1 MLFMLCERA
10 IGDIC
15 LKILRELG
23 ERMKYI
29 KFFKELNN
37 KDVPLVGG
45 KNASIGEMFQ
55 ELVPVGIKVP
65 NGFAITSEAYWYLL
79 DSGGIREKIRELL
92 EGVDVTEIDV
102 LKTRSKKIRELIF
115 GTPFPEDLRKEIFE
129 AYKIL
134 SEEYGM
140 KEADVAVRSSA
151 TAEDLPDA
159 SFAGQQDTYLSV
171 KGQTELIHYIK
182 SCLASLFT
190 DRAVSYRASRGF
202 DHFKVALSVGVQ
214 KMVRADKG
222 SAGVMFSIDTETGFK
237 DAVFITSSW
246 GLGENVV
253 GGTVNPDEFY
263 VFKPTLKEGKRPII
277 KRQLGHKHQK
287 MVYAPKGS
295 DHPTKNIKT
304 TQKEMKTFSI
314 TDADILTLAR
324 YAIKIEEH
332 YTKEAGEY
340 RPMDMEW
347 SKDGESGEIFIVQAR
362 PETVQSQ
369 KDKQKDSGQKLETF
383 SFKDKNAEREVLLT
397 GRAIGG
403 KIGHGKVRII
413 NDLEHMNTFKDGE
426 ILVTDNTDPDW
437 EPVMK
442 KASAVITNRG
452 GRTCHA
458 AIVAREIGVPAIV
471 GAIGSTDRLYTGME
485 VTVSCAEGE
494 EGYIYAGIHP
504 FEIETI
510 ELSNLGK
517 PKTKIYMNIGNPEK
531 AFGFSQLP
539 NDGVGLAR
547 MEHIIL
553 NQIKAHPLALLDLQN
568 GKKDIKDRAEIE
580 KLISGY
586 ESPKDFFIKKI
597 AEGMGMISAA
607 FYPKPVIVRTSDFKS
622 NEYRGMIGGAA
633 YEPMEENP
641 MLGYRGASRYYSD
654 LYRVAFEWECE
665 ALAMVREE
673 MGLTNM
679 KVMVPFLRTPEE
691 GKKVLE
697 IMRRNGLES
706 GKNGLEIYVM
716 CELPVNVIL
725 ADDFLSMFDGFSI
738 GSNDLTQ
745 LTLGVDRDGQLVSHI
760 FDERNPAMLEMF
772 KRAIDSCKKHKKYC
786 GICGQAP
793 SDYPEVAEFLVE
805 HDITSISLNPDSVI
819 STWSRVVELEKR
831 LKS

>member
-1 MLFMLCERA
+1 
-10 IGDIC
+10 
-15 LKILRELG
+15 
-23 ERMKYI
+23 MKYI

-79 DSGGIREKIRELL
+79 DSGGIREQIVDLL
-92 EGVDVTEIDV
+92 KNVDVTEIDV

-115 GTPFPEDLRKEIFE
+115 GTPFPADLRDEIFE
-129 AYKIL
+129 AYRIL
-134 SEEYGM
+134 SDEYNM

-159 SFAGQQDTYLSV
+159 SFAGQQDTYLSI

-182 SCLASLFT
+182 SCFASLFT

-214 KMVRADKG
+214 KMVRSDKG
-222 SAGVMFSIDTETGFK
+222 SSGVMFSIDTETGFK

-263 VFKPTLKEGKRPII
+263 VFKPTLEQGKRPII
-277 KRQLGHKHQK
+277 KRQLGYKNVK

-295 DHPTKNIKT
+295 DHPTKNIAT
-304 TQKEMKTFSI
+304 TQKEMQTFSI
-314 TDADILTLAR
+314 TDEDILTLAR
-324 YAIKIEEH
+324 YAITIEKH
-332 YTKEAGEY
+332 YSNEAGEY

-347 SKDGESGEIFIVQAR
+347 AKDGDSGEIFIVQAR

-369 KDKQKDSGQKLETF
+369 KNKNSAQVIEKYK
-383 SFKDKNAEREVLLT
+383 FKNNDAREIIIK
-397 GRAIGG
+397 GRATGG
-403 KIGHGKVRII
+403 KIGSGKVRII
-413 NDLEHMNTFKDGE
+413 NDIEHMNTFKEGE

-437 EPVMK
+437 EPAMK
-442 KASAVITNRG
+442 KAAAVITNRG

-471 GAIGSTDRLYTGME
+471 GAVGATDRLYTGME

-494 EGYIYAGIHP
+494 EGYVYAGIH
-504 FEIETI
+504 EYEVEKI
-510 ELSNLGK
+510 ELSNLGNT
-517 PKTKIYMNIGNPEK
+517 KTKIYMNIGNPEK
-531 AFGFSQLP
+531 AFGFAQLP

-547 MEHIIL
+547 MELIIL
-553 NQIKAHPLALLDLQN
+553 NQIKAHPLALVDLQN
-568 GKKDIKDRAEIE
+568 GKKIAESE
-580 KLISGY
+580 EVYKLIAGY

-597 AEGMGMISAA
+597 AEGMGMIAAA

-622 NEYRGMIGGAA
+622 NEYRGMIAGVN
-633 YEPMEENP
+633 YEPQEENP

-654 LYRVAFEWECE
+654 LYRTAFEWEIQ

-679 KVMVPFLRTPEE
+679 KVMIPFLRSPEE
-691 GKKVLE
+691 GRKVLE
-697 IMRRNGLES
+697 ILRKNGLES

-725 ADDFLSMFDGFSI
+725 ADEFLSIFDGFSI

-772 KRAIDSCKKHKKYC
+772 KRAIQACKKHNKYC

-793 SDYPEVAEFLVE
+793 SDYPEIAEFLVKE
-805 HDITSISLNPDSVI
+805 GISSISLNPDSIV
-819 STWSRVVELEKR
+819 STWTRIEKLEKS
-831 LKS
+831 LNK

>member
-1 MLFMLCERA
+1 
-10 IGDIC
+10 
-15 LKILRELG
+15 
-23 ERMKYI
+23 MKYI

-37 KDVPLVGG
+37 RDVPLVGG

-65 NGFAITSEAYWYLL
+65 NGFAITSDAYWYLL
-79 DSGGIREKIRELL
+79 DSGGIKQKIVDLL
-92 EGVDVTEIDV
+92 ENVDVTEIDV

-115 GTPFPEDLRKEIFE
+115 GTPFPSDLRDEIFQ
-129 AYKIL
+129 AYKML
-134 SEEYGM
+134 SDEYGM
-140 KEADVAVRSSA
+140 NEADVAVRSSA

-182 SCLASLFT
+182 SCFASLFT

-202 DHFKVALSVGVQ
+202 DHFKVALSVGIQ
-214 KMVRADKG
+214 KMVRSDKG

-263 VFKPTLKEGKRPII
+263 VFKPTLEQGKRPII
-277 KRQLGHKHQK
+277 KRQLGTKHLK

-304 TQKEMKTFSI
+304 TQKELETFSI
-314 TDADILTLAR
+314 TDEDILTLAR
-324 YAIKIEEH
+324 YAIIIEKH

-347 SKDGESGEIFIVQAR
+347 AKDGESGEIFIVQAR

-369 KDKQKDSGQKLETF
+369 NIKKSNGQRIEKFRFKVTDDKK
-383 SFKDKNAEREVLLT
+383 EVIIN
-397 GRAIGG
+397 GKAIGG
-403 KIGHGKVRII
+403 KIGTGKVRII
-413 NDLEHMNTFKDGE
+413 NDIAHMNSFKEGE

-437 EPVMK
+437 EPAMK
-442 KASAVITNRG
+442 KAAAVITNRG

-471 GAIGSTDRLYTGME
+471 GAVGATDRLYTGME

-494 EGYIYAGIHP
+494 EGYVYAGIH
-504 FEIETI
+504 EYEVETI
-510 ELSNLGK
+510 ELSNLGQT
-517 PKTKIYMNIGNPEK
+517 KTKIYMNVGNPEK
-531 AFGFSQLP
+531 SFSFSQLP
-539 NDGVGLAR
+539 NHGVGLAR
-547 MEHIIL
+547 MELIIL

-568 GKKDIKDRAEIE
+568 GKTDIKDRQEIE

-607 FYPKPVIVRTSDFKS
+607 FYPNPVIVRTSDFKS
-622 NEYRGMIGGAA
+622 NEYRGMIGGTL
-633 YEPMEENP
+633 YEPQEENP
-641 MLGYRGASRYYSD
+641 MLGFRGASRYYSD
-654 LYRVAFEWECE
+654 LYRGAFEWECQ
-665 ALAMVREE
+665 ALAMVRDE

-679 KVMVPFLRTPEE
+679 KIMIPFLRTPEE

-697 IMRRNGLES
+697 ILRRNGLES

-725 ADDFLSMFDGFSI
+725 ADDFLNMFDGFSI

-745 LTLGVDRDGQLVSHI
+745 LTLGVDRDGQLVSDI

-772 KRAIDSCKKHKKYC
+772 KRAIQACKRHKKYC

-793 SDYPEVAEFLVE
+793 SDYPEIAEFLVKE
-805 HDITSISLNPDSVI
+805 GISSISLNPDSVI
-819 STWSRVVELEKR
+819 ATWNLVSKLEKE
-831 LKS
+831 LNL

>member
-1 MLFMLCERA
+1 
-10 IGDIC
+10 
-15 LKILRELG
+15 
-23 ERMKYI
+23 MKYI

-37 KDVPLVGG
+37 RDVPLVGG

-65 NGFAITSEAYWYLL
+65 NGFAITSDAYWYLL
-79 DSGGIREKIRELL
+79 DSGGIKQKIVDLL
-92 EGVDVTEIDV
+92 ENVDVTEIDV

-115 GTPFPEDLRKEIFE
+115 GTPFPSDLRDEIFQ
-129 AYKIL
+129 AYKML
-134 SEEYGM
+134 SDEYGM
-140 KEADVAVRSSA
+140 NEADVAVRSSA

-182 SCLASLFT
+182 SCFASLFT

-202 DHFKVALSVGVQ
+202 DHFKVALSVGIQ

-253 GGTVNPDEFY
+253 GGTINPDEFY
-263 VFKPTLKEGKRPII
+263 VFKPTLEQGKRPII
-277 KRQLGHKHQK
+277 KRQLGTKHLK

-304 TQKEMKTFSI
+304 TQKELETFSI
-314 TDADILTLAR
+314 TDEDILTLAR
-324 YAIKIEEH
+324 YAIIIEKH

-347 SKDGESGEIFIVQAR
+347 AKDGENGEIFIVQAR

-369 KDKQKDSGQKLETF
+369 NIKKSNGQRIEKFRFKVTDDKK
-383 SFKDKNAEREVLLT
+383 EVIIN
-397 GRAIGG
+397 GKAIGG
-403 KIGHGKVRII
+403 KIGTGKVRII
-413 NDLEHMNTFKDGE
+413 NDIAHMNSFKEGE

-437 EPVMK
+437 EPAMK

-471 GAIGSTDRLYTGME
+471 GAVGATDRLYTGME

-494 EGYIYAGIHP
+494 EGYVYAGIH
-504 FEIETI
+504 EYEVETI
-510 ELSNLGK
+510 ELSNLGQT
-517 PKTKIYMNIGNPEK
+517 KTKIYMNVGNPEK
-531 AFGFSQLP
+531 SFSFSQLP
-539 NDGVGLAR
+539 NHGVGLAR
-547 MEHIIL
+547 MELIIL

-568 GKKDIKDRAEIE
+568 GKTDIKDRQEIE

-607 FYPKPVIVRTSDFKS
+607 FYPNPVIVRTSDFKS
-622 NEYRGMIGGAA
+622 NEYRGMIGGTL
-633 YEPMEENP
+633 YEPQEENP
-641 MLGYRGASRYYSD
+641 MLGFRGASRYYSD
-654 LYRVAFEWECE
+654 LYRGAFEWECQ
-665 ALAMVREE
+665 ALAMVRDE

-679 KVMVPFLRTPEE
+679 KIMIPFLRTPEE

-697 IMRRNGLES
+697 ILRRNGLES

-725 ADDFLSMFDGFSI
+725 ADDFLNMFDGFSI

-745 LTLGVDRDGQLVSHI
+745 LTLGVDRDGQLVSDI

-772 KRAIDSCKKHKKYC
+772 KRAIAACKRHKKYC

-793 SDYPEVAEFLVE
+793 SDYPEIAEFLVKE
-805 HDITSISLNPDSVI
+805 GINSISLNPDSVI
-819 STWSRVVELEKR
+819 ATWNLVSKLEKE
-831 LKS
+831 LNL

>member
-1 MLFMLCERA
+1 
-10 IGDIC
+10 
-15 LKILRELG
+15 
-23 ERMKYI
+23 MKYI

-37 KDVPLVGG
+37 RDVPLVGG

-55 ELVPVGIKVP
+55 ELVPEGIKVP

-79 DSGGIREKIRELL
+79 DNGGIRQKIIDLL
-92 EGVDVTEIDV
+92 ENVDVTEIDV

-115 GTPFPEDLRKEIFE
+115 GTPFPSDLRDEIFH
-129 AYKIL
+129 AYKML
-134 SEEYGM
+134 SSEYGM
-140 KEADVAVRSSA
+140 READVAVRSSA

-182 SCLASLFT
+182 SCFASLFT
-190 DRAVSYRASRGF
+190 DRAVSYRASRRF
-202 DHFKVALSVGVQ
+202 DHFKVALSVGIQ

-222 SAGVMFSIDTETGFK
+222 SAGVMFSLDTETGFK

-263 VFKPTLKEGKRPII
+263 VFKPTLGQGKRPII
-277 KRQLGHKHQK
+277 KRQLGTKHQK

-304 TQKEMKTFSI
+304 TQKELQNFSI
-314 TDADILTLAR
+314 TDEDILTLAR
-324 YAIKIEEH
+324 YAIIIEKH

-347 SKDGESGEIFIVQAR
+347 AKDGETGEIFIVQAR

-369 KDKQKDSGQKLETF
+369 NIKKSNGQSIDKF
-383 SFKDKNAEREVLLT
+383 RFKHPENKKEVIIT
-397 GRAIGG
+397 GKAIGG
-403 KIGHGKVRII
+403 KIGTGKVRII
-413 NDLEHMNTFKDGE
+413 NDIEHMNTFKEGE

-437 EPVMK
+437 EPAMK
-442 KASAVITNRG
+442 KAAAVITNRG

-471 GAIGSTDRLYTGME
+471 GAMGATDRLYTGME
-485 VTVSCAEGE
+485 VTVSCIEGE
-494 EGYIYAGIHP
+494 EGFVYAGIHD
-504 FEIETI
+504 FEVESI
-510 ELSNLGK
+510 ELSHLGET
-517 PKTKIYMNIGNPEK
+517 KTKIYMNVGNPEK

-539 NDGVGLAR
+539 NHGVGLAR
-547 MEHIIL
+547 MELIVL

-568 GKKDIKDRAEIE
+568 GKKDTPNKVEIE
-580 KLISGY
+580 KIINGY
-586 ESPKDFFIKKI
+586 ENPKDFFVKKI
-597 AEGMGMISAA
+597 AEGIGMIAAA
-607 FYPKPVIVRTSDFKS
+607 FYPNPVIVRTSDFKS
-622 NEYRGMIGGAA
+622 NEYRGMIGGQA
-633 YEPMEENP
+633 YEPHEENP
-641 MLGYRGASRYYSD
+641 MLGYRGASRYYSE
-654 LYRVAFEWECE
+654 LYRTAFEWECE
-665 ALAMVREE
+665 ALAMVRDE

-679 KVMVPFLRTPEE
+679 KVMIPFLRTPEE

-697 IMRRNGLES
+697 ILRRKGLES
-706 GKNGLEIYVM
+706 GRNDLEIYMM

-772 KRAIDSCKKHKKYC
+772 KRAIKACKKHNKYC

-793 SDYPEVAEFLVE
+793 SDYPEIAEFLVRE
-805 HDITSISLNPDSVI
+805 GIDSVSLNPDSVVA
-819 STWSRVVELEKR
+819 TWNTIAKLEKE
-831 LKS
+831 LKR

>member
-1 MLFMLCERA
+1 MQ
-10 IGDIC
+10 
-15 LKILRELG
+15 
-23 ERMKYI
+23 YI

-79 DSGGIREKIRELL
+79 DSGGIREKIVSLL
-92 EGVDVTEIDV
+92 KDVDITEIDV

-115 GTPFPEDLRKEIFE
+115 GTPFPADLRDEIFE
-129 AYKIL
+129 AYRIL
-134 SEEYGM
+134 SDEYGM

-171 KGQTELIHYIK
+171 KGQTDLIHYIK
-182 SCLASLFT
+182 SCFASLFT

-222 SAGVMFSIDTETGFK
+222 SSGVMFSIDTETGFK

-263 VFKPTLKEGKRPII
+263 VFKPTLETGKRPII
-277 KRQLGHKHQK
+277 KRQMGHKNVK

-295 DHPTKNIKT
+295 EHPTKNIAT
-304 TQKEMKTFSI
+304 TQKEMQTFSI
-314 TDADILTLAR
+314 SDDDILTLAR
-324 YAIKIEEH
+324 YAVTIEKH
-332 YTKEAGEY
+332 YSKEAGEY

-347 SKDGESGEIFIVQAR
+347 AKDGDSGEIFIVQAR

-369 KDKQKDSGQKLETF
+369 KEKNSGVQVIEKYRF
-383 SFKDKNAEREVLLT
+383 AKNESREVVIK
-397 GRAIGG
+397 GRATGG
-403 KIGHGKVRII
+403 KIGYGKVRII
-413 NDLEHMNTFKDGE
+413 NDIEHMNTFKEGE

-437 EPVMK
+437 EPAMK
-442 KASAVITNRG
+442 KAAAVITNRG

-471 GAIGSTDRLYTGME
+471 GAIGATDRLYTGME

-494 EGYIYAGIHP
+494 EGYVYAGIH
-504 FEIETI
+504 EYTVDTI
-510 ELSNLGK
+510 RLDNLGNT
-517 PKTKIYMNIGNPEK
+517 KTKIYMNIGNPEK
-531 AFGFSQLP
+531 AFSFAQLP

-547 MEHIIL
+547 MEMIIL
-553 NQIKAHPLALLDLQN
+553 NQIKAHPLALVDLQN
-568 GKKDIKDRAEIE
+568 GKKIPEAEEIK
-580 KLISGY
+580 KLIAGY
-586 ESPKDFFIKKI
+586 ESPKDFFVKKI
-597 AEGMGMISAA
+597 AEGMGMIAAA

-622 NEYRGMIGGAA
+622 NEYRGMIAGTC
-633 YEPMEENP
+633 YEPQEENP

-654 LYRVAFEWECE
+654 LYHTAFEWELE
-665 ALAMVREE
+665 ALAQVREE

-679 KVMVPFLRTPEE
+679 KIMVPFLRTPEE
-691 GKKVLE
+691 GKKILE
-697 IMRRNGLES
+697 IFRKNGLES

-725 ADDFLSMFDGFSI
+725 ADEFLSIFDGFSI

-772 KRAIDSCKKHKKYC
+772 KRAIEACKRHNKYC

-793 SDYPEVAEFLVE
+793 SDYPEIAEFLVKE
-805 HDITSISLNPDSVI
+805 GISSISLNPDSVVE
-819 STWSRVVELEKR
+819 TWTRIAELEKK
-831 LKS
+831 L

>member
-1 MLFMLCERA
+1 
-10 IGDIC
+10 
-15 LKILRELG
+15 
-23 ERMKYI
+23 MKYI

-65 NGFAITSEAYWYLL
+65 NGFAITSDAYWYLL
-79 DSGGIREKIRELL
+79 DSGGIRQKIIDLL
-92 EGVDVTEIDV
+92 AGVDVTEIDV
-102 LKTRSKKIRELIF
+102 LKTRSKQIRELIF
-115 GTPFPEDLRKEIFE
+115 GTPLPTDLRDEIFE
-129 AYKIL
+129 AYRIL

-140 KEADVAVRSSA
+140 KYADVAVRSSA

-171 KGQTELIHYIK
+171 KGQTDLVHYIK
-182 SCLASLFT
+182 SCFASLFT

-287 MVYAPKGS
+287 MVYATPG
-295 DHPTKNIKT
+295 DPHPTKNIQT
-304 TQKEMKTFSI
+304 TQEEMRTFSI

-369 KDKQKDSGQKLETF
+369 KSKNGCAQRLEKF
-383 SFKDKNAEREVLLT
+383 RFKDKDAEREVILT

-413 NDLEHMNTFKDGE
+413 NDLEHMNTFKEGE

-437 EPVMK
+437 EPAMK
-442 KASAVITNRG
+442 KAAAVITNRG

-471 GAIGSTDRLYTGME
+471 GAVGATDRLYTGME
-485 VTVSCAEGE
+485 ITASCAEGE
-494 EGYIYAGIHP
+494 EGYIYNGIHP

-510 ELSNLGK
+510 ELSNLGQT
-517 PKTKIYMNIGNPEK
+517 KTKIYMNIGNPEK

-568 GKKDIKDRAEIE
+568 GKKDIKDKEEIE

-607 FYPKPVIVRTSDFKS
+607 FYPKPVIVRVSDFKS
-622 NEYRGMIGGAA
+622 NEYRGMIGGLA
-633 YEPMEENP
+633 YEPLEENP

-654 LYRVAFEWECE
+654 LYRTAFEWECE
-665 ALAMVREE
+665 ALSMVREE

-725 ADDFLSMFDGFSI
+725 ADEFLSMFDGFSI

-772 KRAIDSCKKHKKYC
+772 KRAIAACKKHGKYC

-793 SDYPEVAEFLVE
+793 SDYPEIAEFLVKE
-805 HDITSISLNPDSVI
+805 GINSISLNPDSVVA
-819 STWSRVVELEKR
+819 TWTRIADLEKT
-831 LKS
+831 LK

>member
-1 MLFMLCERA
+1 
-10 IGDIC
+10 
-15 LKILRELG
+15 
-23 ERMKYI
+23 MKYI

-37 KDVPLVGG
+37 RDVPLVGG

-65 NGFAITSEAYWYLL
+65 NGFAITSDAYWYLL
-79 DSGGIREKIRELL
+79 DSGGIKQKIVDLL
-92 EGVDVTEIDV
+92 ENVDVTEIDV

-115 GTPFPEDLRKEIFE
+115 GTPFPSDLRDEIFQ
-129 AYKIL
+129 AYKML
-134 SEEYGM
+134 SDEYGM
-140 KEADVAVRSSA
+140 NEADVAVRSSA

-182 SCLASLFT
+182 SCFASLFT

-202 DHFKVALSVGVQ
+202 DHFKVALSVGIQ
-214 KMVRADKG
+214 KMVRSDKG

-263 VFKPTLKEGKRPII
+263 VFKPTLEQGKRPII
-277 KRQLGHKHQK
+277 KRQLGTKHLK

-304 TQKEMKTFSI
+304 TQKELETFSI
-314 TDADILTLAR
+314 TDEDILTLAR
-324 YAIKIEEH
+324 YAIIIEKH

-347 SKDGESGEIFIVQAR
+347 AKDGESGEIFIVQAR

-369 KDKQKDSGQKLETF
+369 NIKKSNGQRIEKFRFKVTDDKK
-383 SFKDKNAEREVLLT
+383 EVIIN
-397 GRAIGG
+397 GKAIGG
-403 KIGHGKVRII
+403 KIGTGKVRII
-413 NDLEHMNTFKDGE
+413 NDIAHMNSFKEGE

-437 EPVMK
+437 EPAMK

-471 GAIGSTDRLYTGME
+471 GAVGATDRLYTGME

-494 EGYIYAGIHP
+494 EGYVYAGIH
-504 FEIETI
+504 EYEVKTI
-510 ELSNLGK
+510 ELSNLGQT
-517 PKTKIYMNIGNPEK
+517 KTKIYMNVGNPEK
-531 AFGFSQLP
+531 SFSFSQLP
-539 NDGVGLAR
+539 NHGVGLAR
-547 MEHIIL
+547 MELIIL

-568 GKKDIKDRAEIE
+568 GKTDIKDRQEIE

-607 FYPKPVIVRTSDFKS
+607 FYPNPVIVRTSDFKS
-622 NEYRGMIGGAA
+622 NEYRGMIGGTL
-633 YEPMEENP
+633 YEPQEENP
-641 MLGYRGASRYYSD
+641 MLGFRGASRYYSD
-654 LYRVAFEWECE
+654 LYRGAFEWECQ
-665 ALAMVREE
+665 ALAMVRDE

-679 KVMVPFLRTPEE
+679 KIMIPFLRTPEE

-697 IMRRNGLES
+697 ILRRNGLES

-725 ADDFLSMFDGFSI
+725 ADDFLNMFDGFSI

-745 LTLGVDRDGQLVSHI
+745 LTLGVDRDGQLVSDI

-772 KRAIDSCKKHKKYC
+772 KRAIQACKRHKKYC

-793 SDYPEVAEFLVE
+793 SDYPEIAEFLVKE
-805 HDITSISLNPDSVI
+805 GISSISLNPDSVI
-819 STWSRVVELEKR
+819 ATWNLVSKLEKE
-831 LKS
+831 LNL